1 MDVHHITEHPH
12 DRRKDITVGRF
23 LEEVQ
28 TVLLY
33 FTARQLFSGYFRIRV
48 EFLQVFVEF
57 KCGLHDAKFEKSPLE
72 DIVVSTEER
81 QHAEESQS
89 VVSNVQ

>member
-12 DRRKDITVGRF
+12 DRRKDITVGCF
-23 LEEVQ
+23 FEVIQ

-33 FTARQLFSGYFRIRV
+33 FAAWQLFSSYFRIRV
-48 EFLQVFVEF
+48 EFLQVFIEF
-57 KCGLHDAKFEKSPLE
+57 KCSLHDAKFEKSPLE

-81 QHAEESQS
+81 QHAKESQS
-89 VVSNVQ
+89 VVSNMQ